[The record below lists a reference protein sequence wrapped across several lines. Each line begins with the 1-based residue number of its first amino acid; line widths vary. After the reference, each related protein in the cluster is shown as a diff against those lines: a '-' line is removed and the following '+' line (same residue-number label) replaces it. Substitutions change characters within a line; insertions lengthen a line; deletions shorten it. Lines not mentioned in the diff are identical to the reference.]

1 VQHTGTTVHGH
12 FSFAL
17 ASRAMLDPHNLFLA
31 ACMFAGAALYTS
43 VGHAGA
49 SAYIALMALFGVAP
63 TIMRPTALALNIL
76 VAGFTSLR
84 YLRVGL
90 FRWRTVWPFLLGAL
104 PFAVIGGAVQLPG
117 QFYRPLV
124 GVILIVAGIRF
135 LWPKELTTNQ
145 EPRDP
150 PIVAGVA
157 FGALIGLLSGLT
169 GTGGGIFISPILL
182 FAGWSDTRKASGV
195 AAVFILCNSI
205 AGLLGN
211 IAIVKSLPAD
221 LPLYGVAVLA
231 GAIIGTTFGIKFAV
245 PVILKMLGAVLIIA
259 GCKLIGVY

>member
-1 VQHTGTTVHGH
+1 
-12 FSFAL
+12 
-17 ASRAMLDPHNLFLA
+17 MLL
-31 ACMFAGAALYTS
+31 GAALYSS

-63 TIMRPTALALNIL
+63 AVMRPTALALNIL
-76 VAGFTSLR
+76 VAGFTSFR
-84 YLRVGL
+84 YLRAGL
-90 FRWRTVWPFLLGAL
+90 FRWRTLWPFLIGAL

-124 GVILIVAGIRF
+124 GVILIIAGIRL
-135 LWPKELTTNQ
+135 LWPQEMATDQ

-150 PIVAGVA
+150 PITAGIGL
-157 FGALIGLLSGLT
+157 GALVGLLSGLT
-169 GTGGGIFISPILL
+169 GTGGGIFLSPILL
-182 FAGWSDTRKASGV
+182 FAGWSDTRTASGV

-211 IAIVKSLPAD
+211 VAIVKALPAD
-221 LPLYGVAVLA
+221 LPIYAAAVLL
-231 GAIIGTTFGIKFAV
+231 GAMIGTTFGIRFAA
-245 PVILKMLGAVLIIA
+245 PIILKALGAVLVIA